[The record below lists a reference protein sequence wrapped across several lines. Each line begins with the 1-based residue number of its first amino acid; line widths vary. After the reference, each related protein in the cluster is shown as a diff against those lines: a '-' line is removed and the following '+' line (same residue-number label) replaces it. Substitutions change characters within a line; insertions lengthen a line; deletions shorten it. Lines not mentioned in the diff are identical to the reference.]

1 MDKEVLVVSSVP
13 MMTMEQN
20 VSLCTKQNVSSKY
33 EDGCS
38 TVEDVPRMCASQ
50 TVDNLILVV
59 VKKDI

>member
-1 MDKEVLVVSSVP
+1 MVSSVP
-13 MMTMEQN
+13 MVSMEQN

-33 EDGCS
+33 ENGCS

-59 VKKDI
+59 SDKLVESI

>member
-1 MDKEVLVVSSVP
+1 MVSSVP
-13 MMTMEQN
+13 MVSMEQN

-33 EDGCS
+33 ENGCS

-59 VKKDI
+59 SDKLVVSV